1 MLEESGQD
9 DRFQRWQRIR
19 IDHFSYAQNLI
30 LTFTVAAL
38 GYWFALLRDSVF
50 PSPAARCAMLF
61 ALLALGLSAIS
72 GLACVLNR
80 LWDFRGTAKR
90 TRNEADMP
98 TIEKLRILGR
108 LTWAL
113 LYIQFAAF
121 CCGIVLMATALL
133 LTYGGKLA

>member
-1 MLEESGQD
+1 MSEESGRD

-38 GYWFALLRDSVF
+38 GYWFALLKDSAF
-50 PSPAARCAMLF
+50 PSQTARCAMLL
-61 ALLALGLSAIS
+61 ALLALGLSAMS

-90 TRNEADMP
+90 AGNKPDMP
-98 TIEKLRILGR
+98 TQGELRVLGH
-108 LTWAL
+108 LTWVL

-121 CCGIVLMATALL
+121 CSGIVLMATALL
-133 LTYGGKLA
+133 LTYGSRLA